1 MGSIYLIGL
10 LNLVTYLN
18 KLVFSCFGFGI
29 SQNGNTFDCSFRWNL
44 LERRAGNHLE
54 GVPFYGPRSDISGPE
69 ISNKIAGSKRSNSD
83 STFMGSSRDGI
94 PQMGPESL
102 EGSQLMKV

>member
-1 MGSIYLIGL
+1 ML
-10 LNLVTYLN
+10 
-18 KLVFSCFGFGI
+18 KLVAYLKKLVVSCFEFGI
-29 SQNGNTFDCSFRWNL
+29 SQNENTFDCSFGLYL

-54 GVPFYGPRSDISGPE
+54 GVPFYGPRSDISGLE

-83 STFMGSSRDGI
+83 STFIGSSRDGI
-94 PQMGPESL
+94 PQLGPESL